1 MAGDEPLR
9 LSHREWIEQ
18 SLGEGVDQRRPEWTK
33 AVAVGSEMF
42 VSQIKQKMGID
53 LRERMVGQVN
63 NAHIL
68 REPESSYNVHLG
80 GEKVALSHE
89 NTVYFDEN
97 AGESIC

>member
-1 MAGDEPLR
+1 MVGDEPLR
-9 LSHREWIEQ
+9 LSHREWVEQ

-53 LRERMVGQVN
+53 LRGRMVGQVKD
-63 NAHIL
+63 AHIL
-68 REPESSYNVHLG
+68 HEPESSYSVHLDE
-80 GEKVALSHE
+80 EKVDLSHE

-97 AGESIC
+97 AEKPIC